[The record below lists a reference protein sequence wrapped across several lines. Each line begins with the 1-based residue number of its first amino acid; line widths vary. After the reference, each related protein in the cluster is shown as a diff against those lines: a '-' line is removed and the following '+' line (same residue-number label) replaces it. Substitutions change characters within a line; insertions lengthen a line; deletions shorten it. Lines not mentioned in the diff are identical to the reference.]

1 MNETNMPGT
10 SEQKTKEPKY
20 YTRHHLVLV
29 PLIAFG
35 LMMIGEL
42 AGELMTGAARR
53 FFGPFD
59 AGVSFLMMYLTF
71 LGIDLVMLLYCLLA
85 EKPIFRS
92 FGLASRGGD
101 RGNTWGMFVLG
112 LLVGFGMN
120 GICILLA
127 WLHGDID
134 LSMGRFEVLYL
145 LCALASVCVQ
155 SAAEE
160 LVTRGYMMG
169 ALRERYP
176 VWVAILVNSVFFGV
190 LHLSNPGV
198 TALSIAQIVLIGLLL
213 SLIVY
218 YQGSLWMC
226 IAIHTAWNF
235 TQNFLFGLP
244 NSGIVAQRSFF
255 HLEGATNSLFYDAG
269 FGIEGS
275 ITGVIVILLV
285 MVPVVLLGRRQHK
298 ARSTAEG

>member
-1 MNETNMPGT
+1 MNETNMTPAQ
-10 SEQKTKEPKY
+10 EQNAAEAKV

-29 PLIAFG
+29 PMIAFG
-35 LMMIGEL
+35 LMMLGQLLGEVV
-42 AGELMTGAARR
+42 TGGLRYA
-53 FFGPFD
+53 FGPFD
-59 AGVSFLMMYLTF
+59 AGVSFLMMYLSF
-71 LGIDLVMLLYCLLA
+71 LGIDLIMILYCLLA
-85 EKPIFRS
+85 EKPILRS
-92 FGLASRGGD
+92 FGLVSCGGN
-101 RGNTWGMFVLG
+101 RGNTWGMFGLG

-120 GICILLA
+120 GFCILAA

-134 LSMGRFEVLYL
+134 LSMGRFELVYL
-145 LCALASVCVQ
+145 LCALGSVCIQ

-160 LVTRGYMMG
+160 IVTRGYMMG

-176 VWVAILVNSVFFGV
+176 DWVAIAVNSLFFGL
-190 LHLSNPGV
+190 LHLANPGV
-198 TALSIAQIVLIGLLL
+198 TSLSIAQIVLIGLLL

-255 HLEGATNSLFYDAG
+255 HLEGSTNSLFYDAG

-285 MVPVVLLGRRQHK
+285 MIPVVLLGRMQRK
-298 ARSTAEG
+298 A

>member
-1 MNETNMPGT
+1 MNETGMSQTPK
-10 SEQKTKEPKY
+10 QKAEETKV
-20 YTRHHLVLV
+20 YTRHHLVFV

-35 LMMIGEL
+35 LLTLGQLLGEL
-42 AGELMTGAARR
+42 ATYGVRAA
-53 FFGPFD
+53 FGPFD
-59 AGVSFLMMYLTF
+59 AGISFLMMYLSF
-71 LGIDLVMLLYCLLA
+71 LGIDLIMILYCLLA
-85 EKPIFRS
+85 ERPILRS

-101 RGNTWGMFVLG
+101 HGNTWGMFGLG
-112 LLVGFGMN
+112 LLIGFGMN

-134 LSMGRFEVLYL
+134 LSMGRFELVYL
-145 LCALASVCVQ
+145 LCALGSVCIQ

-160 LVTRGYMMG
+160 IVTRGYMMG

-176 VWVAILVNSVFFGV
+176 VWVAIAGNSLFFGL
-190 LHLSNPGV
+190 LHLANPGV

-213 SLIVY
+213 SLIVF

-275 ITGVIVILLV
+275 ITGVIVIILV
-285 MVPVVLLGRRQHK
+285 MIPVVLLGRRQRK
-298 ARSTAEG
+298 A

>member
-1 MNETNMPGT
+1 MNENNMPAAP
-10 SEQKTKEPKY
+10 EQKNQPKY
-20 YTRHHLVLV
+20 YARHHLVFV

-35 LMMIGEL
+35 LLTLGQLLGEL
-42 AGELMTGAARR
+42 ATFGVSKA
-53 FFGPFD
+53 FGPFD

-71 LGIDLVMLLYCLLA
+71 LGIDIVMILYCLLA
-85 EKPIFRS
+85 EKPILRS
-92 FGLASRGGD
+92 LGPASRGGD
-101 RGNTWGMFVLG
+101 KGNTWGMFGLG

-134 LSMGRFEVLYL
+134 LSMGRFEAVYL
-145 LCALASVCVQ
+145 FFALVSVCVQ

-160 LVTRGYMMG
+160 IVTRGYMMG
-169 ALRERYP
+169 ALRAQYP
-176 VWVAILVNSVFFGV
+176 VWVAIAGNSLFFGL
-190 LHLSNPGV
+190 LHLANPRV
-198 TALSIAQIVLIGLLL
+198 TVLSIAQIVLIGLLL

-285 MVPVVLLGRRQHK
+285 MIPVVLLGRRAKK
-298 ARSTAEG
+298 A

>member
-1 MNETNMPGT
+1 MNEINMPAAP
-10 SEQKTKEPKY
+10 EQKPEAPKY
-20 YTRHHLVLV
+20 YARHHLLLV

-35 LMMIGEL
+35 LMTVGQLLGEL
-42 AGELMTGAARR
+42 ATGGIQLA
-53 FFGPFD
+53 FGPFD

-71 LGIDLVMLLYCLLA
+71 LGIDLIMILYCLLA
-85 EKPIFRS
+85 ERPIFRS
-92 FGLASRGGD
+92 FGLASRGGGK
-101 RGNTWGMFVLG
+101 GNTWGMFGLG
-112 LLVGFGMN
+112 LLIGFGMN
-120 GICILLA
+120 GFCVLVA

-134 LSMGRFEVLYL
+134 LSMGRFEAFYL

-160 LVTRGYMMG
+160 IVTRGYMIG

-176 VWVAILVNSVFFGV
+176 TWVAIVINSVFFGV

-255 HLEGATNSLFYDAG
+255 HLEGATSSLFYDAG

-285 MVPVVLLGRRQHK
+285 MIPVVLIGRRK
-298 ARSTAEG
+298 KVA

>member
-1 MNETNMPGT
+1 MNENNVPTAQ
-10 SEQKTKEPKY
+10 EQKKKEPQY

-29 PLIAFG
+29 PLIAFVI
-35 LMMIGEL
+35 MIAGQLLGDL
-42 AGELMTGAARR
+42 ATGVIQVA
-53 FFGPFD
+53 FGPFD
-59 AGVSFLMMYLTF
+59 AGISFLMMYLSF
-71 LGIDLVMLLYCLLA
+71 LGIDLLMLLYCFLV
-85 EKPIFRS
+85 EKPISRS
-92 FGLASRGGD
+92 FGYASCGGD
-101 RGNTWGMFVLG
+101 KGNTLGMFGLG

-120 GICILLA
+120 GFCVLAA

-134 LSMGRFEVLYL
+134 LSMGRFEALYL
-145 LCALASVCVQ
+145 LCALVSVCIQ

-160 LVTRGYMMG
+160 IVTRGYMMG

-176 VWVAILVNSVFFGV
+176 VWVAIAGNSLLFGL

-198 TALSIAQIVLIGLLL
+198 TALSIAQIVLIGVLL

-285 MVPVVLLGRRQHK
+285 MIPVVLLGRREKK
-298 ARSTAEG
+298 A